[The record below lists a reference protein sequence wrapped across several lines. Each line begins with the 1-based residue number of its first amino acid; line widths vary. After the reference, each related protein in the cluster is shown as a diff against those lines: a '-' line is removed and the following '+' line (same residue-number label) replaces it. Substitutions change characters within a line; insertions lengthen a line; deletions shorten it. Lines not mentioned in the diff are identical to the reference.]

1 MTPSGVQEKLLLVN
15 DASSPG
21 ICRFGQQECL
31 GSVVQSCIDEVER
44 AEEMKTDEASEL
56 NMSLF

>member
-15 DASSPG
+15 DASPG

-31 GSVVQSCIDEVER
+31 GSVVQSWVDEVER
-44 AEEMKTDEASEL
+44 AEEMKIDEASEL